1 MLANLTGVGFYGTV
15 SKFMKR
21 KKKGSCLAFTSS
33 TKREIAQF
41 HVVVEQRRRGN
52 VQKSVMHVQ
61 SCCFVNLNLLLFLPF
76 SWPSPSLLLKLP
88 VNSRDARLL
97 LPLYRSGVH
106 DFCKNTR
113 YFVDYEQS
121 PFFLRDSRAS
131 ERRARLKITPREK
144 RLPAACRLF
153 SRGAIFTRARVSLA
167 LLSQRKNGDFS

>member
-76 SWPSPSLLLKLP
+76 SWPSPSLLLKLTI
-88 VNSRDARLL
+88 NSRDARLL
-97 LPLYRSGVH
+97 LSLYLYILKLQLQHPYRSNCVQGV
-106 DFCKNTR
+106 
-113 YFVDYEQS
+113 
-121 PFFLRDSRAS
+121 
-131 ERRARLKITPREK
+131 
-144 RLPAACRLF
+144 
-153 SRGAIFTRARVSLA
+153 
-167 LLSQRKNGDFS
+167 